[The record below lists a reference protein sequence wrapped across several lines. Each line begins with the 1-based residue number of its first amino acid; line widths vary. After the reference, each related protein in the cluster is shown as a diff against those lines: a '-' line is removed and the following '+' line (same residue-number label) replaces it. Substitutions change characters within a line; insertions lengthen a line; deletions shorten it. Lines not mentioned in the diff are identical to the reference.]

1 MVSNMC
7 VSLAEAGVHSTG
19 DWHDFFWILSGRMD
33 VVISEG
39 ERWGSQHV
47 DMSDLTNLSIRQKDL
62 KFFDTH
68 ADE

>member
-1 MVSNMC
+1 
-7 VSLAEAGVHSTG
+7 
-19 DWHDFFWILSGRMD
+19 MD
-33 VVISEG
+33 VVISES

-47 DMSDLTNLSIRQKDL
+47 DMSDLTNLSIGQKDL